1 MLAKTAQLWAFGA
14 LKVPLIFF
22 LRPRVVELSPE
33 RVALK
38 LRLSRRSRNQLGT
51 MYFGALMSG
60 ADMVPGIL
68 AVTLGRRLHKAVS
81 FAFKDCQARFLKRA
95 RGDVTF
101 VCEDG
106 AAIEQALRTS
116 SSSHTR
122 QEVQARVKA
131 LVGPEERREQVAD
144 FTLTFSVKAVEQ
156 EGRHASRH

>member
-33 RVALK
+33 RVALRI
-38 LRLSRRSRNQLGT
+38 RLGRRSRNQAGS

-81 FAFKDCQARFLKRA
+81 FAFKDCQVRFLQRA
-95 RGDVTF
+95 SGDVTF

-106 AAIEQALRTS
+106 QLIEQAIRDS
-116 SSSHTR
+116 AESKGR
-122 QEVQARVKA
+122 QEVHAKVRA
-131 LVGPEERREQVAD
+131 LVGPEERRTQVAD
-144 FTLTFSVKAVEQ
+144 FTLTLSLKAM
-156 EGRHASRH
+156 